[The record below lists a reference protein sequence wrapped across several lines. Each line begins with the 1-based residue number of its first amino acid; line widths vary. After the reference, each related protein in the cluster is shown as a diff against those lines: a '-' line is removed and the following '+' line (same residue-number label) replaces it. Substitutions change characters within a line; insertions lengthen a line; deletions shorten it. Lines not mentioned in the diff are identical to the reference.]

1 MTDLTYLQAVV
12 IGATQGITELF
23 PISSL
28 GHAVL
33 LPAWIGGSWNHLV
46 TENSTSNSGGSPY
59 LAFIVALHCAT
70 AFALLLWYWR
80 VWVKVIGA
88 FFVTLRTRK
97 IETPTQRLAWLVVTA
112 TIPTGILGLILEHP
126 LRTLFAKPLAAAIFL
141 TINGFILFAGERLS
155 RRAPVPDQPYADRQ
169 TETEAIVTNRVTLP
183 QAAAIGT
190 SQTLA
195 LLAGISRSGI
205 TMVAGLF
212 RGLDRESA
220 VNFSFLL
227 ATPIIFA
234 AGVLKVP
241 ELGHPDAASIRG
253 PVIAGAVVAF
263 ICALLSIR
271 FLTKYFERRSL
282 YPFAV
287 YCVVAGVA
295 SIIAFA

>member
-88 FFVTLRTRK
+88 VFVTLRTRK

>member
-205 TMVAGLF
+205 TVVAGLF